1 MKINNL
7 SDVIVTGSGINVSN
21 GSGTLNISMNSD
33 LVQFHGWNEQT
44 QELIL
49 AALGIG
55 VTYEQ
60 FCSMSIDERKSLIRD
75 IKINRVLC

>member
-1 MKINNL
+1 MSMKINNL
-7 SDVIVTGSGINVSN
+7 SNVIVTGSGINVSN

-33 LVQFHGWNEQT
+33 LVQF

-49 AALGIG
+49 AALGID

>member
-7 SDVIVTGSGINVSN
+7 SNVIVVGSGINVSN
-21 GSGTLNISMNSD
+21 GSGSLNISMNSD
-33 LVQFHGWNEQT
+33 LVQF

-49 AALGIG
+49 AALGID

>member
-1 MKINNL
+1 MSMKINNL
-7 SDVIVTGSGINVSN
+7 SNVIVTGSGINVSN

-33 LVQFHGWNEQT
+33 LVQF

-49 AALGIG
+49 VALGID

>member
-1 MKINNL
+1 MSMKINNL
-7 SDVIVTGSGINVSN
+7 SNVIVAGSGINVSN

-33 LVQFHGWNEQT
+33 LVQF

-49 AALGIG
+49 VALGID

>member
-1 MKINNL
+1 MKKINNL
-7 SDVIVTGSGINVSN
+7 SNVIVTGSGINVSN

-33 LVQFHGWNEQT
+33 LVQF

-49 AALGIG
+49 VALGID

-60 FCSMSIDERKSLIRD
+60 FCSMSIDERKSLIRN

>member
-1 MKINNL
+1 MSKINNL
-7 SDVIVTGSGINVSN
+7 SNMIVTGSGINVSDI
-21 GSGTLNISMNSD
+21 SGTLNISMNSD
-33 LVQFHGWNEQT
+33 LIQF

-49 AALGIG
+49 AALGVD

-60 FCSMSIDERKSLIRD
+60 FCSMSISDRKSLIRD

>member
-1 MKINNL
+1 MKKINNL
-7 SDVIVTGSGINVSN
+7 SNVIVTGSGINVSN

-33 LVQFHGWNEQT
+33 LVQF

-49 AALGIG
+49 VALGID

>member
-1 MKINNL
+1 MSMKINNL
-7 SDVIVTGSGINVSN
+7 SNVIVVGSGINVSN
-21 GSGTLNISMNSD
+21 GSGSLNISMNSD
-33 LVQFHGWNEQT
+33 LVQF

-49 AALGIG
+49 AALGID

>member
-7 SDVIVTGSGINVSN
+7 NNVIAAGSGISVCNSSGSVNVSIN
-21 GSGTLNISMNSD
+21 ND
-33 LVQFHGWNEQT
+33 LVQF

-49 AALGIG
+49 AALGID

-60 FCSMSIDERKSLIRD
+60 FCSMSNDERKSLIRD
-75 IKINRVLC
+75 IKINRILC

>member
-7 SDVIVTGSGINVSN
+7 SNVIVAGSGINVSN

-33 LVQFHGWNEQT
+33 LVQF

-49 AALGIG
+49 AALGID

-60 FCSMSIDERKSLIRD
+60 FCSMSIDERKSLIRN

>member
-1 MKINNL
+1 MKKINNL

-33 LVQFHGWNEQT
+33 LVQF

-49 AALGIG
+49 VALGID
-55 VTYEQ
+55 VTFEQ

>member
-1 MKINNL
+1 MKKINNL

-33 LVQFHGWNEQT
+33 LVQF

-49 AALGIG
+49 AALGID

>member
-1 MKINNL
+1 MKKINNL

-21 GSGTLNISMNSD
+21 GSGILNISMNSD
-33 LVQFHGWNEQT
+33 LVQF

-49 AALGIG
+49 VALGID

>member
-1 MKINNL
+1 MSMKINNL
-7 SDVIVTGSGINVSN
+7 SNVIVAGSGINVSG

-33 LVQFHGWNEQT
+33 LVQF

-49 AALGIG
+49 VALGID

>member
-7 SDVIVTGSGINVSN
+7 SNVIVAGSGINVSN

-33 LVQFHGWNEQT
+33 LVQF

-49 AALGIG
+49 AALGID